1 LNRAEHDFHRNEVN
15 CMEFRFSPADDKFRD
30 DVRAMLDANPPKP
43 EDEETGSGGFERV
56 LAAGGWLT
64 AAWPKEYGGLG
75 LTQIEQLIFKE
86 ELMRA
91 GGTFPGTGV
100 NLVGPTLMVH
110 GTEAQRQEHLPKIA
124 GGLVNWCQGFSEPAA
139 GSDLA
144 SLQTRAVR
152 DGDEFVINGQK
163 IWTSRAQWADWILLL
178 TRTDPDAPKHRGIT
192 MFLVDMK
199 SQGVTVRP
207 IRQLTGHA
215 GFNEVFFDDL
225 RVPAGNIVGEM
236 NRGWY
241 AATTTLDFERSGIER
256 NLIAEGD
263 WDRIHAFVRAT
274 PGAWIDG
281 SARAR
286 FAELKIEVEVGRWL
300 ARRVAWLQTMGRV
313 PNYEAS
319 MSKGFNSEVGQ
330 RVSEFGVNAFGLA
343 GQVTE
348 GARAALGGR
357 AAFRYLD
364 ARRLTVAQGTAEIQR
379 NIIATR
385 GLGLPR

>member
-1 LNRAEHDFHRNEVN
+1 VD
-15 CMEFRFSPADDKFRD
+15 FRFSGADDAFRAE
-30 DVRAMLDANPPKP
+30 VRGVLEAYAPQRT
-43 EDEETGSGGFERV
+43 EGTDEGETGFEKA
-56 LAAGGWLT
+56 LATRGWLT
-64 AAWPKEYGGLG
+64 AAWPKAYGGLG

-110 GTEAQRQEHLPKIA
+110 GTETQRREHLPKIA
-124 GGLVNWCQGFSEPAA
+124 AGSVAWCQGFSEPGA

-144 SLQTRAVR
+144 SLQARAVR
-152 DGDEFVINGQK
+152 DGDEFVVNGQK
-163 IWTSRAQWADWILLL
+163 IWTSRAHRADWILLL
-178 TRTDPDAPKHRGIT
+178 ARTDPAAPKHRGIT
-192 MFLVDMK
+192 MFLVDM
-199 SQGVTVRP
+199 QTPGIRVRP
-207 IRQLTGHA
+207 IRQLTGVA
-215 GFNEVFFDDL
+215 GFNEVFFDDV
-225 RVPAGNIVGEM
+225 RVPSANIVGEQD
-236 NRGWY
+236 RGWY
-241 AATTTLDFERSGIER
+241 AAATTLDFERSGIER

-263 WDRIHAFVRAT
+263 WNRIFAFVRAE
-274 PGAWIDG
+274 PGSWPPRDRSG
-281 SARAR
+281 LRQR
-286 FAELKIEVEVGRWL
+286 FAELRIEVEAGRWL
-300 ARRVAWLQTMGRV
+300 ARRVAWLQMKGMV
-313 PNYEAS
+313 PNAEAS

-343 GQVTE
+343 GQLSS
-348 GARAALGGR
+348 GPWAALDGQ

>member
-1 LNRAEHDFHRNEVN
+1 MD
-15 CMEFRFSPADDKFRD
+15 FRFSGADDAFRAE
-30 DVRAMLDANPPKP
+30 VRGVLEAHAPQATEGM
-43 EDEETGSGGFERV
+43 DEGETGFEKA
-56 LAAGGWLT
+56 LATRGWLT
-64 AAWPKEYGGLG
+64 AAWPKAYGGLG

-110 GTEAQRQEHLPKIA
+110 GTEAQRREHLPKIA
-124 GGLVNWCQGFSEPAA
+124 AGAVAWCQGFSEPGA

-144 SLQTRAVR
+144 SLQARAVR
-152 DGDEFVINGQK
+152 DGDEFVVNGQK
-163 IWTSRAQWADWILLL
+163 IWTSRAHRADWILLL
-178 TRTDPDAPKHRGIT
+178 ARTDPAAPKHRGIT
-192 MFLVDMK
+192 MFLVDM
-199 SQGVTVRP
+199 QTPGIRVRP
-207 IRQLTGHA
+207 IRQLTGVA
-215 GFNEVFFDDL
+215 GFNEVFFDDV
-225 RVPAGNIVGEM
+225 RVPSANIVGEQD
-236 NRGWY
+236 RGWY
-241 AATTTLDFERSGIER
+241 AAATTLDFERSGIER

-263 WDRIHAFVRAT
+263 WNRIFAFARSDPRPWPPRDRSGLR
-274 PGAWIDG
+274 
-281 SARAR
+281 RR
-286 FAELKIEVEVGRWL
+286 FAELRIEVEAGRWL
-300 ARRVAWLQTMGRV
+300 ARRVAWLQMKGMV
-313 PNYEAS
+313 PNAEAS

-343 GQVTE
+343 GQLSS
-348 GARAALGGR
+348 GPWAALGGQ

>member
-1 LNRAEHDFHRNEVN
+1 V
-15 CMEFRFSPADDKFRD
+15 
-30 DVRAMLDANPPKP
+30 
-43 EDEETGSGGFERV
+43 
-56 LAAGGWLT
+56 
-64 AAWPKEYGGLG
+64 EYGGFG

-91 GGTFPGTGV
+91 GGTFPATGV

-110 GTEAQRQEHLPKIA
+110 GSDAQRAEHLPRIA
-124 GGLVNWCQGFSEPAA
+124 AGVAHWCQGFSEPGA

-152 DGDEFVINGQK
+152 DGDDFIVNGQK
-163 IWTSRAQWADWILLL
+163 IWTSRAHRADWMLLL

-199 SQGVTVRP
+199 SPGIQVRP
-207 IRQLTGHA
+207 IQQLTGRA
-215 GFNEVFFDDL
+215 GFNEVFLDNV
-225 RVPAGNIVGEM
+225 RVPAENMVGEL

-241 AATTTLDFERSGIER
+241 AATTTLDFERSGVER
-256 NLIAEGD
+256 NLIAERD
-263 WDRIHAFVRAT
+263 WSRIYTAVREA
-274 PGAWIDG
+274 PGTAAAQ
-281 SARAR
+281 ARIR
-286 FAELKIEVEVGRWL
+286 RELAELKIEVEVGRWL

-313 PNYEAS
+313 PNFEAS

-330 RVSEFGVNAFGLA
+330 RVSEFGVNAFGLS
-343 GQVTE
+343 GQLNE
-348 GARAALGGR
+348 GTSSAMGGQ

>member
-1 LNRAEHDFHRNEVN
+1 
-15 CMEFRFSPADDKFRD
+15 MEFKFSEADEAFRESVREVLLQQPPERPESED
-30 DVRAMLDANPPKP
+30 DGA
-43 EDEETGSGGFERV
+43 SGFEKR

-64 AAWPKEYGGLG
+64 AAWPREYGGLG

-91 GGTFPGTGV
+91 GGSFPGTGV

-110 GTEAQRQEHLPKIA
+110 GSEEQRRAHLPGIA
-124 GGLVNWCQGFSEPAA
+124 AGEITWCQGFSEPGA

-152 DGDEFVINGQK
+152 DGDDFVVNGQK
-163 IWTSRAQWADWILLL
+163 IWTSHAQVSDWILLL
-178 TRTDPDAPKHRGIT
+178 ARTDPSAPKHRGIT
-192 MFLVDMK
+192 MFLADMR
-199 SQGVTVRP
+199 SPGVRVRP
-207 IRQLTGHA
+207 IRQITGRA
-215 GFNEVFFDDL
+215 GFNEVFFDDV
-225 RVPAGNIVGEM
+225 RVPAANIVGEE

-256 NLIAEGD
+256 NLIAERD
-263 WDRIHAFVRAT
+263 WVRALT
-274 PGAWIDG
+274 AVRSDRSKWAGGVRDVL
-281 SARAR
+281 RNR
-286 FAELKIEVEVGRWL
+286 LAELGIEVEVGRWL
-300 ARRVAWLQTMGRV
+300 ARRVAWLQTRGMV
-313 PNYEAS
+313 PNAEAS

-330 RVSEFGVNAFGLA
+330 RVSEFVVNAFGLA
-343 GQVTE
+343 GQVAAGE
-348 GARAALGGR
+348 AAALGGL

>member
-1 LNRAEHDFHRNEVN
+1 VD
-15 CMEFRFSPADDKFRD
+15 FRFSGADDAFRAE
-30 DVRAMLDANPPKP
+30 VRGVLEAYAPQRT
-43 EDEETGSGGFERV
+43 EGTDEGETGFEKA
-56 LAAGGWLT
+56 LATRGWLT
-64 AAWPKEYGGLG
+64 AAWPKAYGGLG

-110 GTEAQRQEHLPKIA
+110 GTETQRREHLPKIA
-124 GGLVNWCQGFSEPAA
+124 AGSVAWCQGFSEPGA

-144 SLQTRAVR
+144 SLQARAVR
-152 DGDEFVINGQK
+152 DGDEFVVNGQK
-163 IWTSRAQWADWILLL
+163 IWTSRAHRADWILLL
-178 TRTDPDAPKHRGIT
+178 ARTDPAAPKHRGIT
-192 MFLVDMK
+192 MFLVDM
-199 SQGVTVRP
+199 QTPGIRVRP
-207 IRQLTGHA
+207 IRQLTGVA
-215 GFNEVFFDDL
+215 GFNEVFFDDV
-225 RVPAGNIVGEM
+225 RVPSANIVGEQD
-236 NRGWY
+236 RGWY
-241 AATTTLDFERSGIER
+241 AAATTLDFERSGIER

-263 WDRIHAFVRAT
+263 WNRIFAFVRAE
-274 PGAWIDG
+274 PGSWPPRDRSG
-281 SARAR
+281 LRQR
-286 FAELKIEVEVGRWL
+286 FAELRIEVEAGRWL
-300 ARRVAWLQTMGRV
+300 ARRVAWLQMKGTV
-313 PNYEAS
+313 PNAEAS

-343 GQVTE
+343 GQLSS
-348 GARAALGGR
+348 GPWAALDGQ

>member
-1 LNRAEHDFHRNEVN
+1 MD
-15 CMEFRFSPADDKFRD
+15 FRFSGADDAFRAE
-30 DVRAMLDANPPKP
+30 VRGVLEAYAPQRT
-43 EDEETGSGGFERV
+43 EGTDEGETGFEKA
-56 LAAGGWLT
+56 LATRGWLT
-64 AAWPKEYGGLG
+64 AAWPKAYGGLG

-110 GTEAQRQEHLPKIA
+110 GTETQRREHLPKIA
-124 GGLVNWCQGFSEPAA
+124 AGSVAWCQGFSEPGA

-144 SLQTRAVR
+144 SLQARAVR
-152 DGDEFVINGQK
+152 DGDEFVVNGQK
-163 IWTSRAQWADWILLL
+163 IWTSRAHRADWILLL
-178 TRTDPDAPKHRGIT
+178 ARTDPAAPKHRGIT
-192 MFLVDMK
+192 MFLVDM
-199 SQGVTVRP
+199 QTPGIRVRP
-207 IRQLTGHA
+207 IRQLTGVA
-215 GFNEVFFDDL
+215 GFNEVFFDDV
-225 RVPAGNIVGEM
+225 RVPSANIVGEQD
-236 NRGWY
+236 RGWY
-241 AATTTLDFERSGIER
+241 AAATTLDFERSGIER

-263 WDRIHAFVRAT
+263 WNRIFAFVRAE
-274 PGAWIDG
+274 PGSWPPRDRSG
-281 SARAR
+281 LRQR
-286 FAELKIEVEVGRWL
+286 FAELRIEVEAGRWL
-300 ARRVAWLQTMGRV
+300 ARRVAWLQMKGMV
-313 PNYEAS
+313 PNAEAS

-343 GQVTE
+343 GQLSS
-348 GARAALGGR
+348 GPWAALDGQ

>member
-1 LNRAEHDFHRNEVN
+1 
-15 CMEFRFSPADDKFRD
+15 MEFRFSATDDQFRADL
-30 DVRAMLDANPPKP
+30 RAMLAANPPQP
-43 EDEETGSGGFERV
+43 DDEEQGTGTSFEKA

-86 ELMRA
+86 ELLRA

-110 GTEAQRQEHLPKIA
+110 GTEAQRLEHLPKIA
-124 GGLVNWCQGFSEPAA
+124 AGEITWCQGFSEPGA

-152 DGDEFVINGQK
+152 DGDDYVVNGQK
-163 IWTSRAQWADWILLL
+163 IWTSHAQRSEWILLL
-178 TRTDPDAPKHRGIT
+178 TRTDPEAPKHRGIT

-199 SQGVTVRP
+199 SPGVTVRP
-207 IRQLTGHA
+207 IRQLTGNA
-215 GFNEVFFDDL
+215 GFNEVFFDNV
-225 RVPAGNIVGEM
+225 RVPAANIVGEM

-263 WDRIHAFVRAT
+263 WERIHTFVRENPST
-274 PGAWIDG
+274 WT
-281 SARAR
+281 RAGKSGLR
-286 FAELKIEVEVGRWL
+286 VGLAGLKIEVEVGRWM

-343 GQVTE
+343 GQLRD

-357 AAFRYLD
+357 TAFRYLD

-379 NIIATR
+379 NIIAQR

>member
-1 LNRAEHDFHRNEVN
+1 
-15 CMEFRFSPADDKFRD
+15 MEFRFSARHEAFRAE
-30 DVRAMLDANPPKP
+30 VRGMLDANPPAP
-43 EDEETGSGGFERV
+43 VDDEDSGTGSEKW

-64 AAWPKEYGGLG
+64 AAWPVEYGGFG

-91 GGTFPGTGV
+91 GGTFPATGV

-110 GTEAQRQEHLPKIA
+110 GSDAQRAEHLPRIA
-124 GGLVNWCQGFSEPAA
+124 AGVAHWCQGFSEPGA

-144 SLQTRAVR
+144 SLQTRAVL
-152 DGDEFVINGQK
+152 DGDDFIVNGQK
-163 IWTSRAQWADWILLL
+163 IWTSRAHRADWMLLL
-178 TRTDPDAPKHRGIT
+178 TRTDPEAPKHRGIT

-199 SQGVTVRP
+199 SPGIQVRP
-207 IRQLTGHA
+207 IQQLTGRA
-215 GFNEVFFDDL
+215 GFNEVFLDNV
-225 RVPAGNIVGEM
+225 RVPAENMVGEL

-241 AATTTLDFERSGIER
+241 AATTTLDFERSGVER
-256 NLIAEGD
+256 NLIAERD
-263 WDRIHAFVRAT
+263 WSRIYAAMRAAPGTAAAHAGIR
-274 PGAWIDG
+274 
-281 SARAR
+281 REL
-286 FAELKIEVEVGRWL
+286 AELKIEVEVGRWL

-313 PNYEAS
+313 PNFEAS

-343 GQVTE
+343 GQLNE
-348 GARAALGGR
+348 AAAAAMGGQ

>member
-1 LNRAEHDFHRNEVN
+1 VSTV
-15 CMEFRFSPADDKFRD
+15 EFRFSAKHEAFRAE
-30 DVRAMLDANPPKP
+30 VRGMLDANPPEP
-43 EDEETGSGGFERV
+43 VDDEDSGTGSEKW

-64 AAWPKEYGGLG
+64 AAWPVEYGGFG

-91 GGTFPGTGV
+91 GGTFPATGV

-110 GTEAQRQEHLPKIA
+110 GSDAQRAEHLPRIA
-124 GGLVNWCQGFSEPAA
+124 AGVANWCQGFSEPGA

-144 SLQTRAVR
+144 SLQTRAVL
-152 DGDEFVINGQK
+152 DGDDFIVNGQK
-163 IWTSRAQWADWILLL
+163 IWTSRAHRADWMLLL
-178 TRTDPDAPKHRGIT
+178 TRTDPEAPKHRGIT

-199 SQGVTVRP
+199 SPGIQVRP
-207 IRQLTGHA
+207 IQQLTGRA
-215 GFNEVFFDDL
+215 GFNEVFLDNV
-225 RVPAGNIVGEM
+225 RVPAENMVGEL

-241 AATTTLDFERSGIER
+241 AATTTLDFERSGVER
-256 NLIAEGD
+256 NLIAERD
-263 WDRIHAFVRAT
+263 WSRIYAAMRAAPGTAAAHAGIR
-274 PGAWIDG
+274 
-281 SARAR
+281 REL
-286 FAELKIEVEVGRWL
+286 AELKIEVEVGRWL

-313 PNYEAS
+313 PNFEAS

-330 RVSEFGVNAFGLA
+330 RVSEFGVNAFGLSGQLNEGTAAAMA
-343 GQVTE
+343 GQ
-348 GARAALGGR
+348 

>member
-1 LNRAEHDFHRNEVN
+1 
-15 CMEFRFSPADDKFRD
+15 
-30 DVRAMLDANPPKP
+30 
-43 EDEETGSGGFERV
+43 
-56 LAAGGWLT
+56 
-64 AAWPKEYGGLG
+64 
-75 LTQIEQLIFKE
+75 
-86 ELMRA
+86 MRA
-91 GGTFPGTGV
+91 GGTFPGTGA

-110 GTEAQRQEHLPKIA
+110 GSEIQRREHLPMIA
-124 GGLVNWCQGFSEPAA
+124 AGQVNWCQGFSEPGA

-163 IWTSRAQWADWILLL
+163 IWTSRAHRADWILLL

-192 MFLVDMK
+192 MLLVDMK
-199 SQGVTVRP
+199 SPGVKVRP
-207 IRQLTGHA
+207 IRQLTGKA

-225 RVPAGNIVGEM
+225 RVPAANVVGEL

-256 NLIAEGD
+256 NLIAERD
-263 WDRIHAFVRAT
+263 WERIHAAVRAA
-274 PGAWIDG
+274 PGA
-281 SARAR
+281 RAGTSLR
-286 FAELKIEVEVGRWL
+286 ADLAGLKIEIEVGRWL
-300 ARRVAWLQTMGRV
+300 ARRVAWLQTLGRV

-330 RVSEFGVNAFGLA
+330 RVSEFGANAFGLSGQLRDGPHSALA
-343 GQVTE
+343 GRT
-348 GARAALGGR
+348 
-357 AAFRYLD
+357 AFRYLD

>member
-1 LNRAEHDFHRNEVN
+1 MD
-15 CMEFRFSPADDKFRD
+15 FRFSGADDAFRAE
-30 DVRAMLDANPPKP
+30 VRGVLEAYAPQRTEGM
-43 EDEETGSGGFERV
+43 DEGETGFEKA
-56 LAAGGWLT
+56 LATRGWLT
-64 AAWPKEYGGLG
+64 AAWPKAYGGLG

-110 GTEAQRQEHLPKIA
+110 GTETQRREHLPKIA
-124 GGLVNWCQGFSEPAA
+124 AGAVAWCQGFSEPGA

-144 SLQTRAVR
+144 SLQARAVR
-152 DGDEFVINGQK
+152 DGDEFVVNGQK
-163 IWTSRAQWADWILLL
+163 IWTSRAHRADWILLL
-178 TRTDPDAPKHRGIT
+178 ARTDPAAPKHRGIT
-192 MFLVDMK
+192 MFLVDM
-199 SQGVTVRP
+199 QTPGIRVRP
-207 IRQLTGHA
+207 IRQLTGVA
-215 GFNEVFFDDL
+215 GFNEVFFDDV
-225 RVPAGNIVGEM
+225 RVPSANIVGEQD
-236 NRGWY
+236 RGWY
-241 AATTTLDFERSGIER
+241 AAATTLDFERSGIER

-263 WDRIHAFVRAT
+263 WNRIFAFARSEPGSWPPRDRSGLRQ
-274 PGAWIDG
+274 
-281 SARAR
+281 R
-286 FAELKIEVEVGRWL
+286 FAELRIEVEAGRWL
-300 ARRVAWLQTMGRV
+300 ARRVAWLQMKGMV
-313 PNYEAS
+313 PNAEAS

-343 GQVTE
+343 GQLSS
-348 GARAALGGR
+348 GPWAALDGQ